1 MAVQIVGSVTR
12 ALSEAGIPA
21 GEAYPGGSM
30 PDLAEARA
38 VVSLEKLDRN
48 ARSATVLV
56 TVAVPVRFG
65 GSACEETA
73 LRAGGVLE
81 ELGGICLQEGC
92 RFDGYAEAY
101 CVRVLGTFYGADV
114 MAEWESESDF
124 IVMVANTEMAHA
136 VAFRAEQVVDPATGT
151 PAGDAAWTFRLEE
164 QFRRGQRPMPMPT
177 EPFTVMVRRSGST
190 EIYTECRWTAVQM
203 ENTTTGLRQVRKGVA
218 RARAFALVE

>member
-12 ALSEAGIPA
+12 ALAEAGIHA
-21 GEAYPGGSM
+21 SQAYPGDIM
-30 PDLAEARA
+30 PDLGEARA
-38 VVSLEKLDRN
+38 VVSLEKLDHTT
-48 ARSATVLV
+48 RSATVLV
-56 TVAVPVRFG
+56 TVAVPVSTG

-73 LRAGGVLE
+73 LQVGCVMEA
-81 ELGGICLQEGC
+81 LGGICLQEGC
-92 RFDGYAEAY
+92 RFDGYADAY
-101 CVRVLGTFYGADV
+101 CVRVLGTFSGAAV

-124 IVMVANTEMAHA
+124 VVKVGNTEMTHA
-136 VAFRAEQVVDPATGT
+136 TAFRAEQVVDPETGT

-164 QFRRGQRPMPMPT
+164 QFRRGQRPMPMSA
-177 EPFTVMVRRSGST
+177 EPFVVMVQRSGSA